1 MSLRIYNTLSRK
13 KETFEPL
20 KSGVVGIYVCGPTVY
35 DSCHIGHARSVV
47 VFDVIVRYFKAKG
60 FDVTYVRNF
69 TDIDDKIINRAQELG
84 TDPKALADKY
94 INEFYED
101 MDALNAERATIEPR
115 ATDHIKQIIASIE
128 KLVDNNF
135 AYQINGDVYYS
146 VESFKDYGKLSGRK
160 LEDME
165 AGARIDIDE
174 RKKSPFDFSLWK
186 SAKQGEPSWESP
198 WGQGRPGWH
207 IECSAMSTK
216 YLGIT
221 FDIHGGGK
229 DLIFPHHENEIAQ
242 SEALSGDPLTK
253 YWIHHGFVNI
263 NHEKMSKSL
272 NNILLVK
279 DVLKKYH
286 TDVIRY
292 FLLTSHYRSPID
304 YTEKA
309 LVEARS
315 SIDRFYKLLERIS
328 KSEIQLPSGEN
339 NNISLNNS
347 EEYWNRFCEA
357 MDDDFNTA
365 VAIATLHD
373 AVRDVN
379 RSLDKTSKTF
389 KDNEK
394 YEIEFV
400 LSQIYKM
407 RDVLG
412 VLLESPENYFESI
425 KTHKTSLENL
435 NAKEIE
441 ELIKER
447 SAARQARDWGKADK
461 IRKKLEEMKVVLE
474 DSKEETIW
482 RIEN

>member
-1 MSLRIYNTLSRK
+1 MTLRVYNTLSRQ
-13 KETFEPL
+13 KEIFEPL
-20 KSGVVGIYVCGPTVY
+20 ESGVVRIYVCGPTVY

-60 FDVTYVRNF
+60 YDVTYVRNF
-69 TDIDDKIINRAQELG
+69 TDVDDKIIDRAKELG
-84 TDPKALADKY
+84 TDAKTLAEKY
-94 INEFYED
+94 IDEFYED
-101 MDALNAERATIEPR
+101 MDALNAERASIEPR

-128 KLVDNNF
+128 KLVEKKY
-135 AYQINGDVYYS
+135 AYHINGDVYYS
-146 VESFKDYGKLSGRK
+146 VDSFKEYGKLSGRK

-165 AGARIDIDE
+165 AGARVDVDE
-174 RKKSPFDFSLWK
+174 RKKNPFDFSLWK
-186 SAKQGEPSWESP
+186 SAKKDEPSWESP
-198 WGQGRPGWH
+198 WGLGRPGWH

-242 SEALSGDPLTK
+242 SEALSGNPLTK

-286 TDVIRY
+286 PDIIRY

-309 LVEARS
+309 LVEANS
-315 SIDRFYKLLERIS
+315 NIDRFYKLLDRIS
-328 KSEIQLPSGEN
+328 HTEIQLPDADTY
-339 NNISLNNS
+339 NNS
-347 EEYWNRFCEA
+347 SNDSQQYWNQFCEA

-379 RSLDKTSKTF
+379 RRLDKRKGAF
-389 KDNEK
+389 KDIEK
-394 YEIEFV
+394 QEIECV
-400 LSQIYKM
+400 LSQILKI
-407 RDVLG
+407 RNILG
-412 VLLESPENYFESI
+412 ILLESHESYFERT
-425 KTHKTSLENL
+425 KTVKTSLENL
-435 NAKEIE
+435 NIKEIE
-441 ELIKER
+441 TLIQER
-447 SAARQARDWGKADK
+447 SDARQAKNWEKADK
-461 IRKKLEEMKVVLE
+461 IRQKLEEMKVILE
-474 DSKEETIW
+474 DSKEGTIW
-482 RIEN
+482 RIEH

>member
-20 KSGVVGIYVCGPTVY
+20 RSDVVRIYVCGPTVY

-47 VFDVIVRYFKAKG
+47 VFDVIVRYFKAKR

-115 ATDHIKQIIASIE
+115 ATDHIKQIITSIE
-128 KLVDNNF
+128 KLVENNF

-146 VESFKDYGKLSGRK
+146 VESFKEYGKLSGRK

-186 SAKQGEPSWESP
+186 SAKEGEPSWESP
-198 WGQGRPGWH
+198 WGLGRPGWH

-286 TDVIRY
+286 PDVIRY

-304 YTEKA
+304 YTEQA

-315 SIDRFYKLLERIS
+315 NIDRFYKLLERIA
-328 KSEIQLPSGEN
+328 KSQIQLPSVEKD
-339 NNISLNNS
+339 NISMTAP

-373 AVRDVN
+373 AVREVN
-379 RSLDKTSKTF
+379 RSLDKSNNSF
-389 KDNEK
+389 NDNEK
-394 YEIEFV
+394 QEIEFV
-400 LSQIYKM
+400 LSQIFKM

-412 VLLESPENYFESI
+412 ILLESPENYFESI
-425 KTHKTSLENL
+425 RTHKTSLENL
-435 NAKEIE
+435 NVKEIE

-447 SAARQARDWGKADK
+447 SAARQAGDWGKADT
-461 IRKKLEEMKVVLE
+461 IRKKLEEMKVILE